1 MNNISDPRVH
11 LSDAFAQ
18 LSNKLA
24 ELIKK
29 NGGHLLLVG
38 GTVRD
43 LLLKQSP
50 EELDCEVRGI
60 QVEKLKSILSQK
72 FSCDEVGKAFGVLR
86 LKGLPV
92 EIALPR
98 TEKKSGSGHKGFE
111 IEIYF
116 QRDVSDYLKTITP
129 DVYADGKEYKK
140 RLCIQQNKRPTGAV
154 TGALVAFPWFE
165 ANASEAA
172 NFDNEVWQGKREI
185 FIKVK

>member
-1 MNNISDPRVH
+1 VH

-60 QVEKLKSILSQK
+60 QVWRK
-72 FSCDEVGKAFGVLR
+72 
-86 LKGLPV
+86 
-92 EIALPR
+92 
-98 TEKKSGSGHKGFE
+98 
-111 IEIYF
+111 
-116 QRDVSDYLKTITP
+116 
-129 DVYADGKEYKK
+129 
-140 RLCIQQNKRPTGAV
+140 
-154 TGALVAFPWFE
+154 
-165 ANASEAA
+165 
-172 NFDNEVWQGKREI
+172 I
-185 FIKVK
+185 FM